1 MKNTLK
7 VNITKDSFEFHD
19 ALGTQGHSPSY
30 KEEGKDVEQI
40 VEAFNERAN

>member
-19 ALGTQGHSPSY
+19 ALGTQGHSPSN
-30 KEEGKDVEQI
+30 KQEKKDVEHI